1 MAKVIDIEVYGIE
14 ELIDQ
19 LNDRFGKD
27 RLQKVVDKA
36 LLAGAEV
43 IKKELVANFRTFKDK
58 GYSVEEI
65 TLSEP
70 LTLNGIRTV
79 VIHWSG
85 PHNRYS
91 ILHLN
96 EYGTIKNPN
105 PRGKGAIERALRS
118 GQEAYFQAV
127 ERELVKSL

>member
-85 PHNRYS
+85 PHNRYN